1 MTDDVIILTWGLS
14 GSSVLAGLLGAAGYW
29 TGPGTFE
36 KHDYNT
42 HENVDLI
49 ELNRELMARVGVGDE
64 YTKFIFPKAIA
75 AIGQLEVPQDGRY
88 EDFLGRCKANSP
100 WLWKD
105 PRLWMTIRF
114 WDRLLPRQGVRF
126 LLLERDLV
134 QSWISLTQRRIIQSW
149 GYTKYYHDT
158 VRSSLLEY
166 LGSAG
171 RPFLTVKYE
180 DLIVRPEP
188 ELARL
193 SEFLGVSVTMDHLN
207 STYKGRL
214 YRSNKGPADAIEA
227 ALIYLKNYGER
238 LR

>member
-1 MTDDVIILTWGLS
+1 MTDNVIILTWGLS

-42 HENVDLI
+42 HENVELI
-49 ELNRELMARVGVGDE
+49 ELNRELMSRVGVGDE
-64 YTKFIFPKAIA
+64 YTKYIFPQAIT
-75 AIGQLEVPQDGRY
+75 AIGQFDVPQDQRY
-88 EDFLGRCKANSP
+88 TSFLERCDANSP

-126 LLLERDLV
+126 ILLERDLL

-149 GYTKYYHDT
+149 GYTKYYHET
-158 VRSSLLEY
+158 VRSSLVEY
-166 LGSAG
+166 LEGSG
-171 RPFLTVKYE
+171 RPFHNVTYE
-180 DLIVRPEP
+180 DLIVKPEP

-193 SEFLGVSVTMDHLN
+193 SNFLGVPVTMDHLT
-207 STYKGRL
+207 STYKGKL
-214 YRSNKGPADAIEA
+214 YKSNKGPADAVEA
-227 ALIYLKNYGER
+227 ALIYMKNYGER